1 MILLELDII
10 KVLMFEFPAS
20 VGVLSGQVRELRIPV
35 LLLKVLQSG
44 LVKALSALLDIG
56 LNNSFGK
63 F

>member
-1 MILLELDII
+1 
-10 KVLMFEFPAS
+10 
-20 VGVLSGQVRELRIPV
+20 VGALSGQVRELRIPV